1 FVFDGHAA
9 APVLIRD
16 AADHKTKAAGGHVPA
31 GYCSGRFRRLQ
42 RSLDRLDHLGV
53 GRLHAAGE
61 HLGEAAVRCDQVFV
75 EIPFRQGILAQLGGD
90 PAVEGMRV
98 LPEHLLLLGEREV
111 DVEIDLA
118 EFPDLLGRTGLLAA
132 EIVRRHAKHHQALVP
147 VVAPQLLQVGILR
160 GEAALRGGVDQQH
173 GLAAELLHRQ
183 RLAVDGGE
191 VEIMGAHAGP
201 FPRRG
206 GESGKG
212 RQRGQARQHHA
223 PRPELPHP
231 SPSVNADPLNYSVA
245 MNPGHSLM
253 RGRNR
258 AGAPMISLPGLLTF
272 AALSLV
278 ALVLGVS
285 LTRLVPG
292 LAGQHPGVIAL
303 VLLLAFWSIRE
314 RWLRHAVQKRLIG
327 EIEGLSEEL
336 ALVRGTPVQ
345 PDAEPAAEPQL
356 AASRPA
362 IQPMPEPAD
371 DGTLL
376 EAVRDALN
384 NNRVELHVQPVVSL
398 PQWRIRYFELLA
410 RPRDAS
416 GRAYQAAEC
425 LEALDAAGLRAEF
438 DALMLLRSVQL
449 VRRLESRARDAGF
462 FLNLSAAMLEKP
474 ETF

>member
-1 FVFDGHAA
+1 
-9 APVLIRD
+9 
-16 AADHKTKAAGGHVPA
+16 
-31 GYCSGRFRRLQ
+31 
-42 RSLDRLDHLGV
+42 
-53 GRLHAAGE
+53 
-61 HLGEAAVRCDQVFV
+61 
-75 EIPFRQGILAQLGGD
+75 
-90 PAVEGMRV
+90 
-98 LPEHLLLLGEREV
+98 
-111 DVEIDLA
+111 
-118 EFPDLLGRTGLLAA
+118 
-132 EIVRRHAKHHQALVP
+132 
-147 VVAPQLLQVGILR
+147 
-160 GEAALRGGVDQQH
+160 
-173 GLAAELLHRQ
+173 
-183 RLAVDGGE
+183 
-191 VEIMGAHAGP
+191 
-201 FPRRG
+201 
-206 GESGKG
+206 
-212 RQRGQARQHHA
+212 
-223 PRPELPHP
+223 
-231 SPSVNADPLNYSVA
+231 

-416 GRAYQAAEC
+416 GRAYQAAEY

-474 ETF
+474 ETFNPLYEFLQRERERAGNIVLEFALSGVRRLDRGGLYRLSRLAALGYAISVDGIDRLDLDFTGLAKAGVRFLKFDANLLCDPDWVANAALNIDDLREACTRQGLTPVLAKVESEADLIRLSDLGFPLGQGLLFGAPKLARAA